1 MSLHR
6 RNPRR
11 DRNERLLVDLL
22 RKSGALVAPVSGE
35 GVPDLLVGYRGRWL
49 LLEVKGPKGK
59 LTAPQI
65 LFHGAAAALNL
76 PCYTVSTPADVQRV
90 LAGLRVQEQKA

>member
-1 MSLHR
+1 MSLNR
-6 RNPRR
+6 YNPKR
-11 DRNERLLVDLL
+11 DDNEPLLIDYL
-22 RKSGALVAPVSGE
+22 RKAGCVVQRLSGPDI
-35 GVPDLLVGYRGRWL
+35 PDLLVGHRGRWL